1 VLNQYVET
9 QLTCCSDAVDG
20 EAEPDVYIYLE
31 HGLVIPLL
39 DLGPSLLKRAMAW
52 NVRKKDYSGRIL
64 YHELE

>member
-1 VLNQYVET
+1 MLDQYVET
-9 QLTCCSDAVDG
+9 QLTCCSDAMD
-20 EAEPDVYIYLE
+20 EADVYIYLE

-39 DLGPSLLKRAMAW
+39 DLGPSLIKRAMAW